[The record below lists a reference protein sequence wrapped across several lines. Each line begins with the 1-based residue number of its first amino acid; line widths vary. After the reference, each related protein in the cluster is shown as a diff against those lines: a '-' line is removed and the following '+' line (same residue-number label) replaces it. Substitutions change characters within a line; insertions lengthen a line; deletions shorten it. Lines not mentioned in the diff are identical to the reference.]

1 VVTYA
6 PNGLTALGDA
16 TRRRIFERVASKP
29 QSVVEL
35 AHGMPV
41 SRPAVSQH
49 LRVLRAAR
57 LVSERKQ
64 GTRRIYSVDR
74 RGLEAIRRYLD
85 RFWDQALDQFK
96 AAAEAAERNEQ

>member
-1 VVTYA
+1 MA
-6 PNGLTALGDA
+6 
-16 TRRRIFERVASKP
+16 
-29 QSVVEL
+29 EL
-35 AHGMPV
+35 ARGMPV

-74 RGLEAIRRYLD
+74 RGIEAIRRYLD

-96 AAAEAAERNEQ
+96 AAAESAEKEET